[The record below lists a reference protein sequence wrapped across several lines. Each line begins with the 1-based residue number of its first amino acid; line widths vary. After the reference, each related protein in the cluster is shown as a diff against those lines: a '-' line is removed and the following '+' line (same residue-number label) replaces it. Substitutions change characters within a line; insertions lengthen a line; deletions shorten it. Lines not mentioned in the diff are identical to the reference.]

1 MAVTRAAGTDR
12 VTGSVPLRP
21 NKPIRLVSPKGNWN
35 GIMSETGSA
44 PGALTIVGP
53 GRAGSSIASAA
64 RRAGIDVELTGRSP
78 DPGVLSGACVLLCV
92 PDAAI
97 AGTAAAI
104 GRAGAPPRHI
114 GHTSGATTLDPLS
127 AAGAS
132 EGRFSIHPLQTLPD
146 GASDLAGAPAAVAG
160 SDPRARALA
169 ASLAGSLGMKPF
181 AIDEAD
187 RALYH
192 AAASMASNFL
202 VTLEQNASRLLSDSG
217 VEDPRAVL
225 APLVRRTLENWIAD
239 GPEALTGPIA
249 RGDEATV
256 RRHRE
261 AIAEARPDLV
271 AFYDALATA
280 TRTMAGKETQEVLR

>member
-1 MAVTRAAGTDR
+1 M
-12 VTGSVPLRP
+12 
-21 NKPIRLVSPKGNWN
+21 N
-35 GIMSETGSA
+35 ETGSA

-53 GRAGSSIASAA
+53 GRAGRSIASAA
-64 RRAGIDVELTGRSP
+64 RRVGIEVELTGRSP
-78 DPGVLSGACVLLCV
+78 DPAVLSGACVLLCV

-97 AGTAAAI
+97 ADVAASI
-104 GRAGAPPRHI
+104 GRSDASPRLI
-114 GHTSGATTLDPLS
+114 GHTSGATTLEPLR

-132 EGRFSIHPLQTLPD
+132 DGCFSLHPLQTLPD
-146 GASDLAGAPAAVAG
+146 SSSDLTGAPAAVTG
-160 SDPRARALA
+160 SDARAEALA
-169 ASLAGSLGMKPF
+169 TSLAEALGMKPF

-202 VTLEQNASRLLSDSG
+202 VTLEQNAAVLLADSG
-217 VEDPRAVL
+217 VENPRAVL
-225 APLVRRTLENWIAD
+225 APLVRRTLENWIAH

-261 AIAEARPDLV
+261 AIGQARPEL
-271 AFYDALATA
+271 ASFYDGLAAA
-280 TRTMAGKETQEVLR
+280 TKAMAGGEAPKVLR